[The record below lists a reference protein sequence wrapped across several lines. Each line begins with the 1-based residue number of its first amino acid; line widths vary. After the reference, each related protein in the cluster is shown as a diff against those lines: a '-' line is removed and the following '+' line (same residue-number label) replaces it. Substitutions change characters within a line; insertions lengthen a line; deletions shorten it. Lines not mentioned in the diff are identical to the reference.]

1 MKKRTLIR
9 ELAGLENETTTI
21 SGWLHKRR
29 LLGSLNFLIL
39 RDRTGVVQILVEDKK
54 ELEKLHGL
62 QLGSILEISGKVTK
76 DERATGGVEL
86 HDPKINVELGV
97 TDVMPIEIDK
107 PISHKP
113 EHLDT
118 LFENRVVSLRNLH
131 EKDIFTV
138 QAEIENII
146 RSFLIQNEFVPF
158 HSPKLLAEATEGGA
172 EVFKLDYFGKQA
184 TLAQSAQFYK
194 QIMVGVYE
202 RVFEIGGTYRAE
214 PSTTTRHMSEYI
226 TVDVEM
232 GFIDSFEDVK
242 NLLNELVWDINE
254 NIWKNKSQELE
265 NLRSTKAKITKKIP
279 EITLELLHQEF
290 YKSTGVDTRKEK
302 DPTPA
307 EERFAS
313 EYSLKKFGSEA
324 IYITEFPVSEM
335 KFYHHI
341 NETNS
346 EVCDRADLIFRGV
359 EIVTI
364 TQRENRYDVLVN
376 QLEKLVGV
384 SPDNLGFKYYLDAFK
399 YGMPKHGGFGL
410 GLERLTAK
418 IIGLNNVKEAALF
431 PRDMQRLAP

>member
-1 MKKRTLIR
+1 MQKRTLVK
-9 ELAGLENETTTI
+9 ELSRFSKETKTI
-21 SGWLHKRR
+21 SGWLYKRR
-29 LLGSLNFLIL
+29 LLGSLNFLIV
-39 RDRTGVVQILVEDKK
+39 RDRSGLVQILVEDKK
-54 ELEKLHGL
+54 ELDKLHGL
-62 QLGSILEISGKVTK
+62 QLGSILEVTGDVVN
-76 DERATGGVEL
+76 DERAPSGVEI
-86 HDPKINVELGV
+86 HNPKIVVELAV

-118 LFENRVVSLRNLH
+118 LFENRVVALRNIH
-131 EKDIFTV
+131 EQAIFKV
-138 QAEIENII
+138 QSGIEEII
-146 RSFLIQNEFVPF
+146 RNHLLSKEFVSI

-172 EVFKLDYFGKQA
+172 EVFKLDYFGKEA

-202 RVFEIGGTYRAE
+202 RVFEIGSTYRAE

-232 GFIDSFEDVK
+232 GFIESFEDVK
-242 NLLNELVWDINE
+242 NLLNELIWDINE
-254 NIWKNKSQELE
+254 NIWISHENEL
-265 NLRSTKAKITKKIP
+265 NDLRATKPKLTKKIP
-279 EITLELLHQEF
+279 EITLKELHQEF
-290 YKSTGVDTRKEK
+290 YKQTKVDTRNEK

-313 EYSLKKFGSEA
+313 EYALKKYGSEA
-324 IYITEFPVSEM
+324 IYITEFPASEM

-341 NETNS
+341 NESNP

-364 TQRENRYDVLVN
+364 TQRENRYDILAE
-376 QLEKLVGV
+376 QLNNLVGAD
-384 SPDNLGFKYYLDAFK
+384 PDHPGFKYYLDAFK

-418 IIGLNNVKEAALF
+418 IIGLNNVKEATLF

>member
-1 MKKRTLIR
+1 MQKRTLVE
-9 ELAGLENETTTI
+9 ELSGFSGETKTI
-21 SGWLHKRR
+21 SGWLYKRR
-29 LLGSLNFLIL
+29 LLGSLNFLII
-39 RDRTGVVQILVEDKK
+39 RDRSGLVQILVEDKK

-62 QLGSILEISGKVTK
+62 QLGSVLEITGDVTS
-76 DERATGGVEL
+76 DERAPSGVEI
-86 HDPKINVELGV
+86 HNPKIIVKLPV

-118 LFENRVVSLRNLH
+118 LFENRVVALRNIH
-131 EKDIFTV
+131 EQAIFKV
-138 QAEIENII
+138 QAGIENII
-146 RSFLIQNEFVPF
+146 RTHLLSKEFVSI

-172 EVFKLDYFGKQA
+172 EVFKLDYFGKEA

-194 QIMVGVYE
+194 QIMVGVFE
-202 RVFEIGGTYRAE
+202 RVFEIGSTYRAE

-232 GFIDSFEDVK
+232 GFIESFADVK
-242 NLLNELVWDINE
+242 NLLNELIWDINE
-254 NIWKNKSQELE
+254 NIWVSHESELN
-265 NLRSTKAKITKKIP
+265 NLRATKSKITKKIP
-279 EITLELLHQEF
+279 EITLKELHQEF
-290 YKSTGVDTRKEK
+290 YKQTKVDTRNEK

-313 EYSLKKFGSEA
+313 EYSLKKYGSEA
-324 IYITEFPVSEM
+324 IYITEFPTAEM

-341 NETNS
+341 NDSNP

-364 TQRENRYDVLVN
+364 TQRENRYDVLVD
-376 QLEKLVGV
+376 QLKSLVGV
-384 SPDNLGFKYYLDAFK
+384 DPDHPGFKYYLDAFK
-399 YGMPKHGGFGL
+399 YGMPNHGGFGL

-418 IIGLNNVKEAALF
+418 IIGLNNVKEATLF

>member
-1 MKKRTLIR
+1 MQKRTLVK
-9 ELAGLENETTTI
+9 ELSRFSNETKTI
-21 SGWLHKRR
+21 SGWLYKRR
-29 LLGSLNFLIL
+29 LLGSLNFLIV
-39 RDRTGVVQILVEDKK
+39 RDRSGLVQILVEDKK
-54 ELEKLHGL
+54 ELDKLHGL
-62 QLGSILEISGKVTK
+62 HLGSILEVTG
-76 DERATGGVEL
+76 DVVNDVRAPSGVEI
-86 HDPKINVELGV
+86 HNPKIVVELAV

-118 LFENRVVSLRNLH
+118 LFENRVVALRNIH
-131 EKDIFTV
+131 EQAIFKV
-138 QAEIENII
+138 QSGIEEII
-146 RSFLIQNEFVPF
+146 RSHLLSKEFVSI

-172 EVFKLDYFGKQA
+172 EVFKLDYFGKEA

-202 RVFEIGGTYRAE
+202 RVFEIGSTYRAE

-232 GFIDSFEDVK
+232 GFIESFEDVK
-242 NLLNELVWDINE
+242 NLLNELIWDINE
-254 NIWKNKSQELE
+254 NIWISHENEL
-265 NLRSTKAKITKKIP
+265 NDLRATKPKLTKKIP
-279 EITLELLHQEF
+279 EITLKELHQEF
-290 YKSTGVDTRKEK
+290 YKQTKVDTRNEK

-313 EYSLKKFGSEA
+313 EYALKKYGSEA
-324 IYITEFPVSEM
+324 IYITEFPASEM

-341 NETNS
+341 NESNP

-364 TQRENRYDVLVN
+364 TQRENRYDVLVE
-376 QLEKLVGV
+376 QLNNLVGAN
-384 SPDNLGFKYYLDAFK
+384 PDHPGFKYYLDAFK

-418 IIGLNNVKEAALF
+418 IIGLNNVKEATLF

>member
-1 MKKRTLIR
+1 MKKRTLIIQLKQFSG
-9 ELAGLENETTTI
+9 EVKVI

-29 LLGSLNFLIL
+29 LLGSLNFLII
-39 RDRTGVVQILVEDKK
+39 RDRSGLVQVLVEDKK
-54 ELEKLHGL
+54 ELDKLHGL
-62 QLGSILEISGKVTK
+62 QLGSVLEISGEVIK
-76 DERATGGVEL
+76 DERAIGGVEI
-86 HDPKINVELGV
+86 HNPKIHVQVGV

-118 LFENRVVSLRNLH
+118 LLENRVITLRNIH
-131 EKDIFTV
+131 EQAIFKV

-146 RSFLIQNEFVPF
+146 RAFLLSNDFVPF

-172 EVFKLDYFGKQA
+172 EVFKLDYFGKEA

-232 GFIDSFEDVK
+232 GFIESFDDVK
-242 NLLNELVWDINE
+242 ELLNQLMWSVNE
-254 NIWKNKSQELE
+254 NIWKNNSVDLTNLQATKSI
-265 NLRSTKAKITKKIP
+265 ITKKIP
-279 EITLELLHQEF
+279 EITLTELHKAF
-290 YKSTGVDTRKEK
+290 YEETKIDTRKEK

-313 EYSLKKFGSEA
+313 EYALENFGSEA
-324 IYITEFPVSEM
+324 IYITEFPVTEM

-341 NETNS
+341 NEKNP

-364 TQRENRYDVLVN
+364 TQRENRYDVLVD
-376 QLEKLVGV
+376 QLDNLLGV
-384 SPDNLGFKYYLDAFK
+384 KSNNLGFKYYLDAFK

-418 IIGLNNVKEAALF
+418 IIGLNNVKEATLF
-431 PRDMQRLAP
+431 PRDMHRLSP

>member
-1 MKKRTLIR
+1 MQQRTLID
-9 ELAGLENETTTI
+9 ELHKFTGDTATI
-21 SGWLHKRR
+21 NGWLYKRR
-29 LLGSLNFLIL
+29 LLGSLNFLII
-39 RDRTGVVQILVEDKK
+39 RDRSGLVQILVEDKK

-62 QLGSILEISGKVTK
+62 QLGSIVEISGLVIK
-76 DERATGGVEL
+76 DERAIGGVEI
-86 HDPKINVELGV
+86 HDPKISVNFPV

-118 LFENRVVSLRNLH
+118 LFENRVISLRNIH
-131 EKDIFTV
+131 EQSIFKV

-146 RSFLIQNEFVPF
+146 RTFLMSNDFVSI

-172 EVFKLDYFGKQA
+172 EVFKLDYFGKEA

-202 RVFEIGGTYRAE
+202 RVFEIGSTYRAE

-232 GFIDSFEDVK
+232 GFIESFDDVK
-242 NLLNELVWDINE
+242 SLLSDLIWQINE
-254 NIWKNKSQELE
+254 GIWTAKDTELK
-265 NLRSTKAKITKKIP
+265 NLRATKAKVTKKIP
-279 EITLELLHQEF
+279 EITLKELHEAY
-290 YKSTGVDTRKEK
+290 YKQTKEDTRKEK

-313 EYSLKKFGSEA
+313 EYSLEKYGSEA
-324 IYITEFPVSEM
+324 VYITEFPTAEM

-341 NETNS
+341 NENNP

-364 TQRENRYDVLVN
+364 TQRENRYGVLVD
-376 QLEKLVGV
+376 QLEKMLGV
-384 SPDNLGFKYYLDAFK
+384 SPDHPGFKYYLDAFK

-418 IIGLNNVKEAALF
+418 IIGLNNVKEATLF
-431 PRDMQRLAP
+431 PRDMQRLTP

>member
-1 MKKRTLIR
+1 MQKRTLVE
-9 ELAGLENETTTI
+9 ELSGFSGETKTI
-21 SGWLHKRR
+21 SGWLYKRR
-29 LLGSLNFLIL
+29 LLGSLNFLII
-39 RDRTGVVQILVEDKK
+39 RDRSGLVQILVEDKK

-62 QLGSILEISGKVTK
+62 QLGSVLEITGDVTS
-76 DERATGGVEL
+76 DERAPSGVEI
-86 HDPKINVELGV
+86 HNPKIIVKLPV

-118 LFENRVVSLRNLH
+118 LFENRVVALRNIH
-131 EKDIFTV
+131 EQAIFKV
-138 QAEIENII
+138 QAGIENII
-146 RSFLIQNEFVPF
+146 RTHLLSKEFVSI

-172 EVFKLDYFGKQA
+172 EVFKLDYFGKEA

-202 RVFEIGGTYRAE
+202 RVFEIGSTYRAE

-232 GFIDSFEDVK
+232 GFIESFADVK
-242 NLLNELVWDINE
+242 NLLNELIWDINE
-254 NIWKNKSQELE
+254 NIWVSHESELN
-265 NLRSTKAKITKKIP
+265 NLRATKSKITKKIP
-279 EITLELLHQEF
+279 EITLKELHQEF
-290 YKSTGVDTRKEK
+290 YKQTKVDTRNEK

-313 EYSLKKFGSEA
+313 EYSLKKYGSEA
-324 IYITEFPVSEM
+324 IYITEFPTAEM

-341 NETNS
+341 NDSNP

-364 TQRENRYDVLVN
+364 TQRENRYDVLVD
-376 QLEKLVGV
+376 QLKSLVGV
-384 SPDNLGFKYYLDAFK
+384 DPDHPGFKYYLDAFK
-399 YGMPKHGGFGL
+399 YGMPNHGGFGL

-418 IIGLNNVKEAALF
+418 IIGLNNVKEATLF

>member
-1 MKKRTLIR
+1 MKNRTLIKD
-9 ELAGLENETTTI
+9 LHDKSGETVKI
-21 SGWLHKRR
+21 NGWLYKRR
-29 LLGSLNFLIL
+29 LLGSLNFLII
-39 RDRTGVVQILVEDKK
+39 RDRSGLVQALVEDKK
-54 ELEKLHGL
+54 ELDKLHGL
-62 QLGSILEISGKVTK
+62 QLGSVVEITGKIHQ
-76 DERATGGVEL
+76 DDRAIDGVEI
-86 HDPKINVELGV
+86 HEPKIRVDMPV
-97 TDVMPIEIDK
+97 IDVMPIEIDK

-118 LFENRVVSLRNLH
+118 LFENRVISLRNIH
-131 EKDIFTV
+131 EQSIFKI

-146 RSFLIQNEFVPF
+146 RTYLLSNEFVSI

-172 EVFKLDYFGKQA
+172 EVFKLDYFGKEA

-232 GFIDSFEDVK
+232 GFIDSFQDVK
-242 NLLNELVWDINE
+242 KLLNEMMWEINE
-254 NIWKNKSQELE
+254 NIWLNKTVDLE
-265 NLRSTKAKITKKIP
+265 NLRATKSKITKNIP
-279 EITLELLHQEF
+279 EITLKELHEVF
-290 YKSTGVDTRKEK
+290 YKETGQDTRKEK

-313 EYSLKKFGSEA
+313 EYSLKEFGSEA
-324 IYITEFPVSEM
+324 IYITEFPSAEM

-341 NETNS
+341 NEDDPT
-346 EVCDRADLIFRGV
+346 VCDRADLIFRGV

-364 TQRENRYDVLVN
+364 TQRENRYSVLVD
-376 QLEKLVGV
+376 QLEKMVGA
-384 SPDNLGFKYYLDAFK
+384 SPDSPGFKYYLDAFK

-418 IIGLNNVKEAALF
+418 IIGLNNVKEATLF

>member
-1 MKKRTLIR
+1 MKNRTLIKD
-9 ELAGLENETTTI
+9 LHDKSGETVKI
-21 SGWLHKRR
+21 NGWLYKRR
-29 LLGSLNFLIL
+29 LLGSLNFLII
-39 RDRTGVVQILVEDKK
+39 RDRSGLVQALVEDKK
-54 ELEKLHGL
+54 ELDKLHGL
-62 QLGSILEISGKVTK
+62 QLGSVVEITGKIHQ
-76 DERATGGVEL
+76 DDRAIDGVEI
-86 HDPKINVELGV
+86 HEPKIRVDMPV
-97 TDVMPIEIDK
+97 IDVMPIEIDK

-118 LFENRVVSLRNLH
+118 LFENRVISLRNIH
-131 EKDIFTV
+131 EQSIFKI

-146 RSFLIQNEFVPF
+146 RTYLLSNEFVSI

-172 EVFKLDYFGKQA
+172 EVFKLDYFGKEA

-232 GFIDSFEDVK
+232 GFIDSFQDVK
-242 NLLNELVWDINE
+242 KLLNEMMWEINE
-254 NIWKNKSQELE
+254 NIWLNKTVDLE
-265 NLRSTKAKITKKIP
+265 NLRATKATITKNIP
-279 EITLELLHQEF
+279 EITLKDLHEVF
-290 YKSTGVDTRKEK
+290 YKTTGQDTRNEK

-313 EYSLKKFGSEA
+313 EYSLKEFGSEA
-324 IYITEFPVSEM
+324 IYITEFPTAEM
-335 KFYHHI
+335 KFYHHV
-341 NETNS
+341 NDEDPT
-346 EVCDRADLIFRGV
+346 VCDRADLIFRGV

-364 TQRENRYDVLVN
+364 TQRENRYNVLVE
-376 QLEKLVGV
+376 QLEKMLGV
-384 SPDNLGFKYYLDAFK
+384 SPDNPGFKYYLDAFK

-418 IIGLNNVKEAALF
+418 IIGLNNVKEATLF

>member
-1 MKKRTLIR
+1 MKNRTLIKD
-9 ELAGLENETTTI
+9 LHDKSGETVKI
-21 SGWLHKRR
+21 NGWLYKRR
-29 LLGSLNFLIL
+29 LLGSLNFLII
-39 RDRTGVVQILVEDKK
+39 RDRSGLVQALVEDKK
-54 ELEKLHGL
+54 ELDKLHGL
-62 QLGSILEISGKVTK
+62 QLGSVVEITGKIHQ
-76 DERATGGVEL
+76 DDRAIDGVEI
-86 HDPKINVELGV
+86 HEPKIRVDMPV
-97 TDVMPIEIDK
+97 IDVMPIEIDK

-118 LFENRVVSLRNLH
+118 LFENRVISLRNIH
-131 EKDIFTV
+131 EQSIFKI

-146 RSFLIQNEFVPF
+146 RTYLLSNEFVSI

-172 EVFKLDYFGKQA
+172 EVFKLDYFGKEA

-232 GFIDSFEDVK
+232 GFIDSFQDVK
-242 NLLNELVWDINE
+242 KLLNEMMWEINE
-254 NIWKNKSQELE
+254 NIWLNKTVDLE
-265 NLRSTKAKITKKIP
+265 NLRATKATITKNIP
-279 EITLELLHQEF
+279 EITLKDLHEVF
-290 YKSTGVDTRKEK
+290 YKTTGQDTRNEK

-313 EYSLKKFGSEA
+313 EYSLKEFGSEA
-324 IYITEFPVSEM
+324 IYITEFPTAEM
-335 KFYHHI
+335 KFYHHV
-341 NETNS
+341 NDEDPT
-346 EVCDRADLIFRGV
+346 VCDRADLIIRGV

-364 TQRENRYDVLVN
+364 TQRENRYNVLVE
-376 QLEKLVGV
+376 QLEKMLGV
-384 SPDNLGFKYYLDAFK
+384 SPDNPGFKYYLDAFK

-418 IIGLNNVKEAALF
+418 IIGLNNVKEATLF

>member
-1 MKKRTLIR
+1 MKNRTLIKD
-9 ELAGLENETTTI
+9 LHDKSGETVKI
-21 SGWLHKRR
+21 NGWLYKRR
-29 LLGSLNFLIL
+29 LLGSLNFLII
-39 RDRTGVVQILVEDKK
+39 RDRSGLVQALVEDKK
-54 ELEKLHGL
+54 ELDKLHGL
-62 QLGSILEISGKVTK
+62 QLGSVVEITGKIHQ
-76 DERATGGVEL
+76 DDRAIDGVEI
-86 HDPKINVELGV
+86 HEPKIRVDMPV
-97 TDVMPIEIDK
+97 IDVMPIEIDK

-118 LFENRVVSLRNLH
+118 LFENRVISLRNIH
-131 EKDIFTV
+131 EQSIFKI

-146 RSFLIQNEFVPF
+146 RTYLLSNEFVSI

-172 EVFKLDYFGKQA
+172 EVFKLDYFGKEA

-202 RVFEIGGTYRAE
+202 RVFEIGSTYRAE
-214 PSTTTRHMSEYI
+214 PSTTTRHMSEYM

-232 GFIDSFEDVK
+232 GFIDSFQDVK
-242 NLLNELVWDINE
+242 NLLNEMLWEINE
-254 NIWKNKSQELE
+254 NVWSNKKVELE
-265 NLRSTKAKITKKIP
+265 NLRATKSKITKKIP
-279 EITLELLHQEF
+279 EITLKQLHEVYF
-290 YKSTGVDTRKEK
+290 KETGQDTRKEK

-313 EYSLKKFGSEA
+313 EYSLKEFGSEA
-324 IYITEFPVSEM
+324 IYITEFPSAEM

-341 NETNS
+341 NEDDPT
-346 EVCDRADLIFRGV
+346 VCDRADLIFRGV

-364 TQRENRYDVLVN
+364 TQRENRYSVLVD
-376 QLEKLVGV
+376 QLEKMVGA
-384 SPDNLGFKYYLDAFK
+384 SPDHPGFKYYLDAFK

-418 IIGLNNVKEAALF
+418 IIGLNNVKEATLF